1 MHGVGIQ
8 NLHMVLNGSVD
19 VISIP
24 YDVSDW
30 KTCGY
35 GLRLTGSGE
44 SLTGS
49 GESLTGSREGLTGSR
64 GDFDRIQGGFDRIRT
79 LILPFFLESVIHN
92 VFRSVRNQILIRIL
106 PK

>member
-8 NLHMVLNGSVD
+8 SLNMVLNGSVN

-30 KTCGY
+30 KSCE
-35 GLRLTGSGE
+35 SGE